1 MDGHSYIVK
10 MGEHIGNQSESQ
22 ELEFVNIIILLVLT
36 ESSAIGWDT
45 FYLRIWDLEH
55 TLPDCNKLSPTS
67 GYPTMESC
75 FSTLKMSEHRGTL
88 SESQELEF
96 VNTIILLVW
105 T

>member
-36 ESSAIGWDT
+36 EPSAIGCQSYD
-45 FYLRIWDLEH
+45 IE
-55 TLPDCNKLSPTS
+55 
-67 GYPTMESC
+67 
-75 FSTLKMSEHRGTL
+75 
-88 SESQELEF
+88 
-96 VNTIILLVW
+96 ILF